1 MTSLPLGR
9 PVQPSLFRPPITR
22 LPGAEATPSRGATLR
37 DLAGRSRSWHREA
50 VDLPVPVTCA
60 LWLIAAVSGAVGG
73 WATAVVTYRVSCSGV
88 VCRVSLL
95 GDRPRLVLVLAAAC
109 VVTLLVL
116 AAITRGL
123 TRAGGPELAL
133 MVVAAGAGAVS
144 VLGVVA
150 VVVLTV
156 LVALLSAVA
165 LVLLLDRD

>member
-22 LPGAEATPSRGATLR
+22 LPTAEATPSRGETLR

-50 VDLPVPVTCA
+50 VGLPVPVTCV
-60 LWLIAAVSGAVGG
+60 LWLVVAASGAVGS
-73 WATAVVTYRVSCSGV
+73 WVTALLTHRASCSGV
-88 VCRVSLL
+88 VCRIAVL

-109 VVTLLVL
+109 VVVLLVL

-133 MVVAAGAGAVS
+133 MVVAAGAGVVS

-156 LVALLSAVA
+156 LVALLGAVA